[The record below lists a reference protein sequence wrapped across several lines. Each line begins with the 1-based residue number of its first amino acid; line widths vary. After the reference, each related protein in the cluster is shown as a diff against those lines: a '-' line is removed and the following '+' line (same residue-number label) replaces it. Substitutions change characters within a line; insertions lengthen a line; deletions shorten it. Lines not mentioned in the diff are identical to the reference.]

1 MRKPLNLSFLILF
14 PIVFSFIFT
23 DCSKKEPEVFTDGQI
38 NLADANPEEYNSD
51 EPTQTWHETNRK
63 ICVLYGYG
71 YNSEEFIQETNGR
84 LYKNFGSAENGGLIY
99 SLVFPD
105 DFKRGSRTY
114 ITNLTELL
122 NGKEIQGIVL
132 LGAPE
137 GTHVAIA
144 RMQDSWGGNLP
155 YPVFTLFPQ
164 DDVLGIEDSS
174 DFVLDKAQKAEINGI
189 LAEEEQTYVQEIPE
203 ILENCVKIISYSDS
217 SFEKNAGLFEIV
229 KNICGKLNVTRYSDT
244 DTGLISIN
252 HFVLE

>member
-1 MRKPLNLSFLILF
+1 MQKPSFLTFLIIL
-14 PIVFSFIFT
+14 SLALT
-23 DCSKKEPEVFTDGQI
+23 SCAKKEARSKANTQI
-38 NLADANPEEYNSD
+38 NLLAAESSAELFSEE
-51 EPTQTWHETNRK
+51 TQLWHATNKR

-71 YNSEEFIQETNGR
+71 YNSEDFTSIMNQR
-84 LYKNFGSAENGGLIY
+84 LFRKFGSAEDGGLIY
-99 SLVFPD
+99 PLTFPD
-105 DFKRGSRTY
+105 DFKRGSRAY
-114 ITNLTELL
+114 ITGLAELL
-122 NGKEIQGIVL
+122 SDKELQGIVL

-174 DFVLDKAQKAEINGI
+174 DFVIDKAQKAEINGI
-189 LAEEEQTYVQEIPE
+189 LAEEEQSYVHEIPE
-203 ILENCVKIISYSDS
+203 ILENCIRYISYSECA
-217 SFEKNAGLFEIV
+217 FEKNSKLFEVV
-229 KNICGKLNVTRYSDT
+229 KKICGKSKVERYSDP